1 MAPGADAMTGAMRP
15 FGLGYW
21 PLPED
26 EPRVALDREAIRLVS
41 ADGALVTGI
50 VWTPAHGRTSR
61 TWILLAHPR
70 GDFSVHY
77 AAPLLAAAGLPV
89 IAFNTRYLNNDT
101 DCLHELAARDVVTA
115 HGEAIRRGAESVV
128 LLGNSGGGSLM
139 ALAHVDHGIGDA
151 WVGLAAHPGE
161 GVFMGQVID
170 PSVTDED
177 DPLSVDPDLD
187 MYALENGWRPW
198 PEPCSYDSAWVV
210 RYRAAQRDRISRID
224 ERAHLAIQSASE
236 ARDEART
243 LDRHADPEAWGSARR
258 RSVNTPYLTIYRTLA
273 DPAYLD
279 LSIDPDDRP
288 LGSLFAFPD
297 PLDANY
303 GRGGLARTM
312 TPRGWLST
320 WSALSSR
327 ARLADTMPAVRVPTL
342 LVHPTA
348 DTEIRRHQAAEI
360 ASSSGASDLTFHELI
375 GAPHYFEGH
384 RPEAMELVVDWIR
397 ARFG

>member
-1 MAPGADAMTGAMRP
+1 MGAAADPMNGAIRP
-15 FGLGYW
+15 LGLGYW

-26 EPRVALDREAIRLVS
+26 EPRVSLNREPIRLVS
-41 ADGALVTGI
+41 GDGALVTGI
-50 VWTPAHGRTSR
+50 IWTPSHGRASR
-61 TWILLAHPR
+61 TWTLLAHPR

-77 AAPLLAAAGLPV
+77 AAPLLAAAGFPV

-115 HGEAIRRGAESVV
+115 HDEAIRRGAEATV

-139 ALAHVDHGIGDA
+139 ALAHVEHGIGDA
-151 WVGLAAHPGE
+151 WIGLAAHPGE

-170 PSVTDED
+170 PSVIDED

-187 MYALENGWRPW
+187 MYDPANGWRPW
-198 PEPCSYDSAWVV
+198 PEPCSYDPDWLV
-210 RYRAAQRDRISRID
+210 RYRAAQLERVARID
-224 ERAHLAIQSASE
+224 ARAREAIQAADLAKSQS
-236 ARDEART
+236 RVI
-243 LDRHADPEAWGSARR
+243 DRRVDAAGWGKARR
-258 RSVNTPYLTIYRTLA
+258 RAVSTPYLTIYRTLA

-303 GRGGLARTM
+303 GRGGLARVM

-327 ARLADTMPAVRVPTL
+327 ARLADTIAEVSVPTL

-348 DTEIRRHQAAEI
+348 DTEIRRHQAAAI
-360 ASSSGASDLTFHELI
+360 AAASGAADLTFHELT

-384 RPEAMELVVDWIR
+384 RLEALDLVTEWIR

>member
-1 MAPGADAMTGAMRP
+1 M
-15 FGLGYW
+15 F
-21 PLPED
+21 
-26 EPRVALDREAIRLVS
+26 
-41 ADGALVTGI
+41 
-50 VWTPAHGRTSR
+50 
-61 TWILLAHPR
+61 
-70 GDFSVHY
+70 
-77 AAPLLAAAGLPV
+77 
-89 IAFNTRYLNNDT
+89 
-101 DCLHELAARDVVTA
+101 
-115 HGEAIRRGAESVV
+115 
-128 LLGNSGGGSLM
+128 
-139 ALAHVDHGIGDA
+139 
-151 WVGLAAHPGE
+151 
-161 GVFMGQVID
+161 
-170 PSVTDED
+170 
-177 DPLSVDPDLD
+177 
-187 MYALENGWRPW
+187 RPW
-198 PEPCSYDSAWVV
+198 PQPCSYDPGWVT
-210 RYRAAQRDRISRID
+210 RYRAAQLERIARID
-224 ERAHLAIQSASE
+224 ERARAAVESAAE
-236 ARDEART
+236 AREETRA
-243 LDRHADPEAWGSARR
+243 LDRTVEPRAWGRGRR

-327 ARLADTMPAVRVPTL
+327 ARLADTIAEVRVPTL

-360 ASSSGASDLTFHELI
+360 AAASGATDLTLHELV

-384 RPEAMELVVDWIR
+384 RREAMDLVVDWLR